1 MYLVQNDDGLSALG
15 QRQQKWKE
23 ELFKKK
29 KKERRALLSPL
40 LQAQNTYHF
49 NIF

>member
-1 MYLVQNDDGLSALG
+1 MYLVQNDDGLCSRTAAA
-15 QRQQKWKE
+15 E
-23 ELFKKK
+23 M
-29 KKERRALLSPL
+29 ERRALLSPL